1 MTTRG
6 CGWSRSPTQDVRRAD
21 RTRLS
26 APLASATCPSVDP
39 EGGTKPDLY
48 GNLLHFDTWEQKW
61 ASTRSLWLD
70 TPLGALSHDVEA
82 ALVDW
87 PPRAAGFD
95 VDPDEELVDIAW
107 MSFLALHHEMMW
119 NKEPLEGGFVNRRCG
134 VISPEDFVVAASLQ
148 LRNAHVYLAA
158 AVWAGWARRKRG
170 GRTYVNGGPLIDLLR
185 AAGLGGA
192 DGLHWDHDLLPTDI
206 LYNRDVLAVLDRN
219 GGRITHLFAVDHRPG
234 GRAVCV
240 SGTPKVHQWTGPVP
254 GRPAHEWLTCDGG
267 VLENTILTP
276 NHLYVASD
284 LDQARPVIGRRHE
297 DRPRQ
302 PSPRDWLYPDTFN
315 EYVAEPNPS
324 RRYMRYTYGPSVG
337 PPRPE
342 VLDDEAFA
350 AACAADRAGKAAP
363 RPGAAT
369 GVVWHEGPAFA
380 KTIRLQGSR
389 VDIRYDDAPP
399 GHRVGNEFCLDVH
412 AAMTKGLFHSRCP
425 GRDDRTFRLA
435 GRDGLQ
441 VTLTARWGCQLAP
454 TALVHD
460 LETAIAQGIGED
472 WQRLHRV
479 MTDAAELTSPRGGA
493 FHYTIDVGF
502 T

>member
-1 MTTRG
+1 M
-6 CGWSRSPTQDVRRAD
+6 
-21 RTRLS
+21 
-26 APLASATCPSVDP
+26 
-39 EGGTKPDLY
+39 GG
-48 GNLLHFDTWEQKW
+48 
-61 ASTRSLWLD
+61 
-70 TPLGALSHDVEA
+70 LGA
-82 ALVDW
+82 
-87 PPRAAGFD
+87 PQT
-95 VDPDEELVDIAW
+95 
-107 MSFLALHHEMMW
+107 
-119 NKEPLEGGFVNRRCG
+119 RR
-134 VISPEDFVVAASLQ
+134 P
-148 LRNAHVYLAA
+148 
-158 AVWAGWARRKRG
+158 
-170 GRTYVNGGPLIDLLR
+170 TYVNGGPLIDLLR

-219 GGRITHLFAVDHRPG
+219 GGRITHLFAVDHGPG

-276 NHLYVASD
+276 NHLYLASD

-324 RRYMRYTYGPSVG
+324 RRYVRYTYGPSVG

-342 VLDDEAFA
+342 ILDDETFA

-412 AAMTKGLFHSRCP
+412 AAMTRGLFHSRCP
-425 GRDDRTFRLA
+425 GPDNRTFRLA

-441 VTLTARWGCQLAP
+441 VTLTARWGCQPAP

-460 LETAIAQGIGED
+460 LESAIAQGIGED

-493 FHYTIDVGF
+493 FRYTIDVGF
-502 T
+502 A